1 MVAFA
6 PALAIPFAEAVG
18 ITITGLSLAAI
29 TDKVSQ
35 YVNQNPEESKAILKM
50 ILPASVT
57 EQGLSTLFKKKAK
70 SPEKEVDSEDIDPQ
84 DLSREDKAKIM
95 KEYGKSRGQNKRE
108 RMIEIAKQLGLVGEE
123 KEKQKVFD
131 EVEQRYE
138 NDEVEENIK
147 PKFDYTKFFKAD
159 GGRIGF
165 ANGGRGYSDYAS
177 PSSTTAS
184 QDFATQAVSGG
195 QTDYD
200 GGGGGN
206 DQPITEIRPNF
217 NYNIDPFSINPRL
230 NFKNI
235 ASIIYLQEFLDKK
248 ARGEDPNLEA
258 DINFRDQFGNLDIFG
273 NLGRSGNIVG
283 ANIPFL
289 QSGIGSLAY
298 SPDIGLAAGL
308 RGNLTEDLSGGVSFQ
323 DGQQNVNFNYNKG
336 PFSADFT
343 SGPEENNIQ
352 VGFKMPF
359 ADGGRIGYVGGGL
372 ATTQDF
378 ANALKSVSAGTTY
391 QQQIQAKE
399 YARNEASNLLS
410 QAMRSADPNKGPGLQ
425 GIYDTFFRTTLSPG
439 IRPKTFTPD
448 SSGRMIM
455 YSARD
460 RDAILD
466 SMANQ
471 MLNTTPYAAPRPK
484 TYRTV
489 SPEAQALN
497 MSQSTYEDIIRS
509 GADPK
514 QYYID
519 YQNRM
524 MTEGGNYGTPGTSS
538 YTGPQLLKY
547 GQVIGGPGMVIAGPG
562 TAPGATPPT
571 QAQMNQMMQ
580 NNPAGYMDFADLV
593 KTYSADP
600 YKGLQEEIKDMVD
613 GRDTGYMRGQ
623 DYYDINVLGLDGR
636 GIAEKYGLQ
645 YADGGRI
652 GFANGGIENI
662 IGKNLDNVTNVAKGL
677 DKEMLDMTFD
687 DKYYRDKI
695 QPAKLGQ
702 APIPGRMEMMLKSK
716 PFTAVGIGMR
726 PGTFG
731 ERAQPTKAASQ
742 FLNTLG
748 KGAKFVGTK
757 VGPLSFMDIFASTPL
772 GADDEV
778 TDEMR
783 QSIEMSPTSTTG
795 IMVDANDGFRTSPA
809 TYYNSA
815 PNFNADVLREEED
828 AQYNLPQKN
837 IFQRAGNFIG
847 KLNLEDYLPFIGQ
860 KSLTGTMGRG
870 IGNLFQNIAPARY
883 GTSQRAYNA
892 LTPQGRSTVGSIYG
906 PGGIMSGYNAVSA
919 FGRGP
924 LESITNRISKTRNP
938 VIKEQLITAAKKITD
953 SGQDTSKT
961 GINAVTRKGTYAYD
975 DVNVG
980 GSGTGGSGGKIVCT
994 MMNESYGFGNFRN
1007 KIWLK
1012 HSKDLPKEYEIGYH
1026 TIFLP
1031 LVNFAKKEGKVNK
1044 LVKKILEH
1052 IAKHRT
1058 IDLKQ
1063 EMRGK
1068 THTLGR
1074 VYRKILEPICLM
1086 VGKIKKEVK

>member
-1 MVAFA
+1 MPLAA
-6 PALAIPFAEAVG
+6 PLILPFAELAG
-18 ITITGLSLAAI
+18 ITIAGLGMAAASK
-29 TDKVSQ
+29 KVSDFISD
-35 YVNQNPEESKAILKM
+35 NPEISTQILTT
-50 ILPASVT
+50 LVPGGV
-57 EQGLSTLFKKKAK
+57 GLNALFKDKDAPSTK
-70 SPEKEVDSEDIDPQ
+70 DIV
-84 DLSREDKAKIM
+84 
-95 KEYGKSRGQNKRE
+95 
-108 RMIEIAKQLGLVGEE
+108 LGELG
-123 KEKQKVFD
+123 KEKGNYSSPDAEGAYSSKRGRIIKALEEAGKIKKGPDKDYDSSKKYKGYKKF
-131 EVEQRYE
+131 YE
-138 NDEVEENIK
+138 
-147 PKFDYTKFFKAD
+147 KAD
-159 GGRIGF
+159 GGAIGIEVLF
-165 ANGGRGYSDYAS
+165 
-177 PSSTTAS
+177 
-184 QDFATQAVSGG
+184 
-195 QTDYD
+195 
-200 GGGGGN
+200 
-206 DQPITEIRPNF
+206 EEK
-217 NYNIDPFSINPRL
+217 
-230 NFKNI
+230 KN
-235 ASIIYLQEFLDKK
+235 
-248 ARGEDPNLEA
+248 
-258 DINFRDQFGNLDIFG
+258 
-273 NLGRSGNIVG
+273 
-283 ANIPFL
+283 
-289 QSGIGSLAY
+289 
-298 SPDIGLAAGL
+298 
-308 RGNLTEDLSGGVSFQ
+308 
-323 DGQQNVNFNYNKG
+323 
-336 PFSADFT
+336 
-343 SGPEENNIQ
+343 
-352 VGFKMPF
+352 
-359 ADGGRIGYVGGGL
+359 GGRIGYVGGGL

-391 QQQIQAKE
+391 QQQTQAKE

-613 GRDTGYMRGQ
+613 GRDTGYMGGQ

-652 GFANGGIENI
+652 GFANGGENI
-662 IGKNLDNVTNVAKGL
+662 IGADLKDPDTEMNQNTEMNQMIPPGGINFSNIKNYAS
-677 DKEMLDMTFD
+677 
-687 DKYYRDKI
+687 I
-695 QPAKLGQ
+695 PATYGAALYGNYINQ
-702 APIPGRMEMMLKSK
+702 R
-716 PFTAVGIGMR
+716 VGENMA
-726 PGTFG
+726 
-731 ERAQPTKAASQ
+731 RA
-742 FLNTLG
+742 FR
-748 KGAKFVGTK
+748 
-757 VGPLSFMDIFASTPL
+757 
-772 GADDEV
+772 
-778 TDEMR
+778 TDEMNER
-783 QSIEMSPTSTTG
+783 LSQQVGDKLSPGINSGSLTYTDFGLDPVREYIGGGEYRNTRDFNPPSFEKAMSLNSADLANALTLGNLNFNKDPSGNINYTGNTFDFPQPTFMNNNPVDIPLDELNVNAPQFSFTDYLQGNYDLNKSPTTD
-795 IMVDANDGFRTSPA
+795 IVVPERIAPA

-961 GINAVTRKGTYAYD
+961 GINAVTQKGTYAYD

>member
-1 MVAFA
+1 MPLAA
-6 PALAIPFAEAVG
+6 PLILPFAELAG
-18 ITITGLSLAAI
+18 ITIAGLGMAAASK
-29 TDKVSQ
+29 KVSDFISD
-35 YVNQNPEESKAILKM
+35 NPEISTQILTT
-50 ILPASVT
+50 LVPGGV
-57 EQGLSTLFKKKAK
+57 GLNALFKKKAK
-70 SPEKEVDSEDIDPQ
+70 EDSDDESVEVAP
-84 DLSREDKAKIM
+84 EDKTREERAKEM
-95 KEYGKSRGQNKRE
+95 KKRFKEGKGDKRE
-108 RMIEIAKQLGLVGEE
+108 IGKKGFEEVIKPVKDIEDLLEGEE
-123 KEKQKVFD
+123 
-131 EVEQRYE
+131 RYDGSLE
-138 NDEVEENIK
+138 DAPK
-147 PKFDYTKFFKAD
+147 PKFDYKKFIRNRNAD
-159 GGRIGF
+159 GGAIGIEVLF
-165 ANGGRGYSDYAS
+165 
-177 PSSTTAS
+177 
-184 QDFATQAVSGG
+184 
-195 QTDYD
+195 
-200 GGGGGN
+200 
-206 DQPITEIRPNF
+206 EEK
-217 NYNIDPFSINPRL
+217 
-230 NFKNI
+230 KN
-235 ASIIYLQEFLDKK
+235 
-248 ARGEDPNLEA
+248 
-258 DINFRDQFGNLDIFG
+258 
-273 NLGRSGNIVG
+273 
-283 ANIPFL
+283 
-289 QSGIGSLAY
+289 
-298 SPDIGLAAGL
+298 
-308 RGNLTEDLSGGVSFQ
+308 
-323 DGQQNVNFNYNKG
+323 
-336 PFSADFT
+336 
-343 SGPEENNIQ
+343 
-352 VGFKMPF
+352 
-359 ADGGRIGYVGGGL
+359 GGRIGYVGGGL

-391 QQQIQAKE
+391 QQQTQAKE
-399 YARNEASNLLS
+399 YARNEAANELRAAIQGGGIDSFLGGAGLSNYRSMFPNDRAGTNRQGDFTGTYNARKEQLLNDL
-410 QAMRSADPNKGPGLQ
+410 MNKK
-425 GIYDTFFRTTLSPG
+425 LSYTSYAPP
-439 IRPKTFTPD
+439 PK
-448 SSGRMIM
+448 
-455 YSARD
+455 
-460 RDAILD
+460 
-466 SMANQ
+466 
-471 MLNTTPYAAPRPK
+471 K

-519 YQNRM
+519 YQNRI

-547 GQVIGGPGMVIAGPG
+547 GQVIGGPGMGIAGPG

-613 GRDTGYMRGQ
+613 GRDTGYMGGQ

-847 KLNLEDYLPFIGQ
+847 KLNLEDYIPFIGQ

>member
-1 MVAFA
+1 MPLAA
-6 PALAIPFAEAVG
+6 PLILPFAELAG
-18 ITITGLSLAAI
+18 ITIAGLGMAAASK
-29 TDKVSQ
+29 KVSDFISD
-35 YVNQNPEESKAILKM
+35 NPEISTQILTT
-50 ILPASVT
+50 LVPGGV
-57 EQGLSTLFKKKAK
+57 GLNALFKKKAK
-70 SPEKEVDSEDIDPQ
+70 EDSDDESVEVAP
-84 DLSREDKAKIM
+84 EDKTREERAKEM
-95 KEYGKSRGQNKRE
+95 KKRFKEGKGDKRE
-108 RMIEIAKQLGLVGEE
+108 IGKKGFEEVIKPVKDIEDLLEGEE
-123 KEKQKVFD
+123 
-131 EVEQRYE
+131 RYDGSLE
-138 NDEVEENIK
+138 DAPK
-147 PKFDYTKFFKAD
+147 PKFDYKKFIRNRNAD
-159 GGRIGF
+159 GGAIGIEVLF
-165 ANGGRGYSDYAS
+165 
-177 PSSTTAS
+177 
-184 QDFATQAVSGG
+184 Q
-195 QTDYD
+195 
-200 GGGGGN
+200 
-206 DQPITEIRPNF
+206 EK
-217 NYNIDPFSINPRL
+217 
-230 NFKNI
+230 KN
-235 ASIIYLQEFLDKK
+235 
-248 ARGEDPNLEA
+248 
-258 DINFRDQFGNLDIFG
+258 
-273 NLGRSGNIVG
+273 
-283 ANIPFL
+283 
-289 QSGIGSLAY
+289 
-298 SPDIGLAAGL
+298 
-308 RGNLTEDLSGGVSFQ
+308 
-323 DGQQNVNFNYNKG
+323 
-336 PFSADFT
+336 
-343 SGPEENNIQ
+343 
-352 VGFKMPF
+352 
-359 ADGGRIGYVGGGL
+359 GGRIGYVGGGL

-391 QQQIQAKE
+391 QQQTQAKE
-399 YARNEASNLLS
+399 YARNEAANELRAAIQGGGIDSFLGGAGLSNYRSMFPNDRAGTNRQGDFTGTYNARKEQLLNDL
-410 QAMRSADPNKGPGLQ
+410 MNKK
-425 GIYDTFFRTTLSPG
+425 LSYTSYAPP
-439 IRPKTFTPD
+439 PK
-448 SSGRMIM
+448 
-455 YSARD
+455 
-460 RDAILD
+460 
-466 SMANQ
+466 
-471 MLNTTPYAAPRPK
+471 K

-519 YQNRM
+519 YQNRI

-547 GQVIGGPGMVIAGPG
+547 GQVIGGPGMGIAGPG

-593 KTYSADP
+593 KTFSADP

-613 GRDTGYMRGQ
+613 GRDTGYMGGQ
-623 DYYDINVLGLDGR
+623 DYYDTNVLGLDGR

-687 DKYYRDKI
+687 DKYYRDVI

-847 KLNLEDYLPFIGQ
+847 KLNLEDYIPFIGQ

-961 GINAVTRKGTYAYD
+961 GINAVTQKGTYAYD

>member
-1 MVAFA
+1 M
-6 PALAIPFAEAVG
+6 PIALALPFAEAAG
-18 ITITGLSLAAI
+18 IAVAGLSAAAI
-29 TDKVSQ
+29 ANKVSE
-35 YVNQNPEESKAILKM
+35 YIKLNPEDSMTILKM
-50 ILPASVT
+50 INPASGGVFAG
-57 EQGLSTLFKKKAK
+57 EGLSTLFKKKAK
-70 SPEKEVDSEDIDPQ
+70 EDSDDESVEVAP
-84 DLSREDKAKIM
+84 EDKTREERAKEM
-95 KEYGKSRGQNKRE
+95 KKRFKEGKGDKRE
-108 RMIEIAKQLGLVGEE
+108 IGKKGFEEVIKPVKDIEDLLEGEE
-123 KEKQKVFD
+123 
-131 EVEQRYE
+131 RYDGSLE
-138 NDEVEENIK
+138 DAPK
-147 PKFDYTKFFKAD
+147 PKFDYKKFFKAD
-159 GGRIGF
+159 GGRVGY
-165 ANGGRGYSDYAS
+165 AKGGRGYSDYAS

-206 DQPITEIRPNF
+206 DQPITEIRPDF

-235 ASIIYLQEFLDKK
+235 ASIIYLQEFLDKQAK
-248 ARGEDPNLEA
+248 GEDADLEA

-847 KLNLEDYLPFIGQ
+847 KLNLEDYIPFIGQ

-980 GSGTGGSGGKIVCT
+980 GRGTGGSGGKIVCT

>member
-1 MVAFA
+1 MPLAA
-6 PALAIPFAEAVG
+6 PLILPFAELAG
-18 ITITGLSLAAI
+18 ITIAGLGMAAASK
-29 TDKVSQ
+29 KVSDFISD
-35 YVNQNPEESKAILKM
+35 NPEISTQILTT
-50 ILPASVT
+50 LVPGGV
-57 EQGLSTLFKKKAK
+57 GLNALFKDKDAPSTK
-70 SPEKEVDSEDIDPQ
+70 DIV
-84 DLSREDKAKIM
+84 
-95 KEYGKSRGQNKRE
+95 
-108 RMIEIAKQLGLVGEE
+108 LGELG
-123 KEKQKVFD
+123 KEKGNYSSPDAEGAYSSKRGRIIKALEEAGKIKKGPNKDYDSSKKYKGYKKF
-131 EVEQRYE
+131 YE
-138 NDEVEENIK
+138 
-147 PKFDYTKFFKAD
+147 KAD

-248 ARGEDPNLEA
+248 ARGEDVDLEA
-258 DINFRDQFGNLDIFG
+258 DINFRDQLGNLDIFG

-298 SPDIGLAAGL
+298 STDRGLAAGL

-391 QQQIQAKE
+391 QQQTQAKE

-425 GIYDTFFRTTLSPG
+425 GIYDTFFKNQNVTG
-439 IRPKTFTPD
+439 IGPNTFGRSGSGTNPD
-448 SSGRMIM
+448 ALM
-455 YSARD
+455 YYRSAD
-460 RDAILD
+460 RDKILD
-466 SMANQ
+466 AMANQ
-471 MLNTTPYAAPRPK
+471 MLNTTPYAAPKPRPK

-547 GQVIGGPGMVIAGPG
+547 GQVIGGPGMFIAGPG

-613 GRDTGYMRGQ
+613 GRDTGYMGGQ

-645 YADGGRI
+645 YADGGL
-652 GFANGGIENI
+652 A
-662 IGKNLDNVTNVAKGL
+662 
-677 DKEMLDMTFD
+677 
-687 DKYYRDKI
+687 
-695 QPAKLGQ
+695 
-702 APIPGRMEMMLKSK
+702 
-716 PFTAVGIGMR
+716 
-726 PGTFG
+726 
-731 ERAQPTKAASQ
+731 
-742 FLNTLG
+742 TLFSM
-748 KGAKFVGTK
+748 K
-757 VGPLSFMDIFASTPL
+757 
-772 GADDEV
+772 
-778 TDEMR
+778 R
-783 QSIEMSPTSTTG
+783 
-795 IMVDANDGFRTSPA
+795 
-809 TYYNSA
+809 
-815 PNFNADVLREEED
+815 
-828 AQYNLPQKN
+828 
-837 IFQRAGNFIG
+837 
-847 KLNLEDYLPFIGQ
+847 
-860 KSLTGTMGRG
+860 
-870 IGNLFQNIAPARY
+870 
-883 GTSQRAYNA
+883 
-892 LTPQGRSTVGSIYG
+892 
-906 PGGIMSGYNAVSA
+906 
-919 FGRGP
+919 
-924 LESITNRISKTRNP
+924 
-938 VIKEQLITAAKKITD
+938 
-953 SGQDTSKT
+953 
-961 GINAVTRKGTYAYD
+961 
-975 DVNVG
+975 
-980 GSGTGGSGGKIVCT
+980 
-994 MMNESYGFGNFRN
+994 
-1007 KIWLK
+1007 
-1012 HSKDLPKEYEIGYH
+1012 
-1026 TIFLP
+1026 
-1031 LVNFAKKEGKVNK
+1031 
-1044 LVKKILEH
+1044 
-1052 IAKHRT
+1052 
-1058 IDLKQ
+1058 
-1063 EMRGK
+1063 
-1068 THTLGR
+1068 
-1074 VYRKILEPICLM
+1074 
-1086 VGKIKKEVK
+1086 

>member
-1 MVAFA
+1 MLLAA
-6 PALAIPFAEAVG
+6 PLILPFAELAG
-18 ITITGLSLAAI
+18 ITIAGLGMAAASK
-29 TDKVSQ
+29 KVSDFISD
-35 YVNQNPEESKAILKM
+35 NPEISTQILTT
-50 ILPASVT
+50 LVPGGV
-57 EQGLSTLFKKKAK
+57 GLNALFKDKDAPSTK
-70 SPEKEVDSEDIDPQ
+70 DIV
-84 DLSREDKAKIM
+84 
-95 KEYGKSRGQNKRE
+95 
-108 RMIEIAKQLGLVGEE
+108 LGELG
-123 KEKQKVFD
+123 KEKGNYSSPDAEGAYSSKRGRIIKALEEAGKIKKGPNKDYDSSKKYKDYKKF
-131 EVEQRYE
+131 YE
-138 NDEVEENIK
+138 
-147 PKFDYTKFFKAD
+147 KAD

-258 DINFRDQFGNLDIFG
+258 DINFRDQLGNLDIFG

-289 QSGIGSLAY
+289 QSGLASLAY
-298 SPDIGLAAGL
+298 NTDTGLAAGL

-391 QQQIQAKE
+391 QQQTQAKE

-425 GIYDTFFRTTLSPG
+425 GIYDTFFKNQNVTG

-471 MLNTTPYAAPRPK
+471 MLNTTHYAAPKPIPK

-547 GQVIGGPGMVIAGPG
+547 GQVIGGPGMGIAGPG

-613 GRDTGYMRGQ
+613 GRDTGYMGGQ

-687 DKYYRDKI
+687 DKYYRDVI

-837 IFQRAGNFIG
+837 MLQ
-847 KLNLEDYLPFIGQ
+847 NLKDYLPFIGD
-860 KSLTGTMGRG
+860 KSITGMLTRG
-870 IGNLFQNIAPARY
+870 IGQFFNNIGDRIPSTPQYQRYTPGYNYGNLNPNLIDDFYDPATGLNRFDRAKTLF
-883 GTSQRAYNA
+883 GQSRTLSEFLSKRKERAAAEADLIQRREIERKIEREKA
-892 LTPQGRSTVGSIYG
+892 LTRNTSSNIDYG
-906 PGGIMSGYNAVSA
+906 GFVSGGGTHSSDSSFTGHSSA
-919 FGRGP
+919 
-924 LESITNRISKTRNP
+924 
-938 VIKEQLITAAKKITD
+938 
-953 SGQDTSKT
+953 
-961 GINAVTRKGTYAYD
+961 
-975 DVNVG
+975 
-980 GSGTGGSGGKIVCT
+980 TGGGMGQSGWGGPRADGGFIGQYSNGGLAT
-994 MMNESYGFGNFRN
+994 MFR
-1007 KIWLK
+1007 
-1012 HSKDLPKEYEIGYH
+1012 
-1026 TIFLP
+1026 
-1031 LVNFAKKEGKVNK
+1031 
-1044 LVKKILEH
+1044 
-1052 IAKHRT
+1052 R
-1058 IDLKQ
+1058 KQ
-1063 EMRGK
+1063 
-1068 THTLGR
+1068 
-1074 VYRKILEPICLM
+1074 
-1086 VGKIKKEVK
+1086 

>member
-1 MVAFA
+1 MPLAA
-6 PALAIPFAEAVG
+6 PLILPFAELAG
-18 ITITGLSLAAI
+18 ITIAGLGMAAASK
-29 TDKVSQ
+29 KVSDFISD
-35 YVNQNPEESKAILKM
+35 NPEISTQILTT
-50 ILPASVT
+50 LVPGGV
-57 EQGLSTLFKKKAK
+57 GLNALFKDKDAPSTK
-70 SPEKEVDSEDIDPQ
+70 DIV
-84 DLSREDKAKIM
+84 
-95 KEYGKSRGQNKRE
+95 
-108 RMIEIAKQLGLVGEE
+108 LGELG
-123 KEKQKVFD
+123 KEKGNYSSPDAEGAYSSKRGRIIKALEEAGKIKKGPDKDYDSSKKHKGYKKF
-131 EVEQRYE
+131 YE
-138 NDEVEENIK
+138 
-147 PKFDYTKFFKAD
+147 KAD
-159 GGRIGF
+159 GGAIGIEVLF
-165 ANGGRGYSDYAS
+165 
-177 PSSTTAS
+177 
-184 QDFATQAVSGG
+184 
-195 QTDYD
+195 
-200 GGGGGN
+200 
-206 DQPITEIRPNF
+206 EEK
-217 NYNIDPFSINPRL
+217 
-230 NFKNI
+230 KN
-235 ASIIYLQEFLDKK
+235 
-248 ARGEDPNLEA
+248 
-258 DINFRDQFGNLDIFG
+258 
-273 NLGRSGNIVG
+273 
-283 ANIPFL
+283 
-289 QSGIGSLAY
+289 
-298 SPDIGLAAGL
+298 
-308 RGNLTEDLSGGVSFQ
+308 
-323 DGQQNVNFNYNKG
+323 
-336 PFSADFT
+336 
-343 SGPEENNIQ
+343 
-352 VGFKMPF
+352 
-359 ADGGRIGYVGGGL
+359 GGRIGYVGGGL

-613 GRDTGYMRGQ
+613 GRDTGYMGGQ

-652 GFANGGIENI
+652 GFANGGENI
-662 IGKNLDNVTNVAKGL
+662 IGADLKDPDTEMNQNTEMNQMIPPGGINFSNIKNYAS
-677 DKEMLDMTFD
+677 
-687 DKYYRDKI
+687 I
-695 QPAKLGQ
+695 PATYGAALYGNYINQ
-702 APIPGRMEMMLKSK
+702 R
-716 PFTAVGIGMR
+716 VGENMA
-726 PGTFG
+726 
-731 ERAQPTKAASQ
+731 RA
-742 FLNTLG
+742 FR
-748 KGAKFVGTK
+748 
-757 VGPLSFMDIFASTPL
+757 
-772 GADDEV
+772 
-778 TDEMR
+778 TDEMNER
-783 QSIEMSPTSTTG
+783 LSQQVGDKLSPGINSGSLTYTDFGLDPVREYIGGGEFRNTRDFNPPSFEKAMSLNSADLANALTLGNLNFNKDPSGNINYTGNTFDFPQPTFMNNNPVDIPLDELNVNAPQFSFTDYLQGNYDLNKSPTTD
-795 IMVDANDGFRTSPA
+795 IVVPERTAPA

-815 PNFNADVLREEED
+815 PNFNANVLLEEED

-924 LESITNRISKTRNP
+924 IESITNRISKTRNP

-961 GINAVTRKGTYAYD
+961 GINAVTQKGTYAYD

>member
-1 MVAFA
+1 MPLAA
-6 PALAIPFAEAVG
+6 PLILPFAELAG
-18 ITITGLSLAAI
+18 ITIAGLGMAAALK
-29 TDKVSQ
+29 KVSDFISD
-35 YVNQNPEESKAILKM
+35 NPEISTQILTT
-50 ILPASVT
+50 LVPGGV
-57 EQGLSTLFKKKAK
+57 GLNALFKDKDAPSKK
-70 SPEKEVDSEDIDPQ
+70 DIV
-84 DLSREDKAKIM
+84 
-95 KEYGKSRGQNKRE
+95 
-108 RMIEIAKQLGLVGEE
+108 LGELG
-123 KEKQKVFD
+123 KEKGNYSSPDAEGAYSSKRGRIIKALEEAGKIKKGPNKDYDSSKKYKDYKKF
-131 EVEQRYE
+131 YE
-138 NDEVEENIK
+138 
-147 PKFDYTKFFKAD
+147 KAD

-258 DINFRDQFGNLDIFG
+258 DINFRDQLGNLDIFG

-289 QSGIGSLAY
+289 QSGLASLAY
-298 SPDIGLAAGL
+298 SPDTGLAAGL

-391 QQQIQAKE
+391 QQQTQAKE

-425 GIYDTFFRTTLSPG
+425 GIYDTFFKNQNVTG

-471 MLNTTPYAAPRPK
+471 MLNTTHYAAPKPIPK

-519 YQNRM
+519 YQNRI

-547 GQVIGGPGMVIAGPG
+547 GQVIGGPGMGLAMGLAGPG

-593 KTYSADP
+593 KTFSADP
-600 YKGLQEEIKDMVD
+600 YKGLQEEIKDMVG
-613 GRDTGYMRGQ
+613 GRDTGYMGGQ

-687 DKYYRDKI
+687 DKYYRDVI

-837 IFQRAGNFIG
+837 MLQ
-847 KLNLEDYLPFIGQ
+847 NLKDYLPFIGD
-860 KSLTGTMGRG
+860 KSITGMLTRG
-870 IGNLFQNIAPARY
+870 IGQFFNNIGDRIPSTPQYQRYTPGYNYGNLNPNLIDDFYDPATGLNRFDRAKTLF
-883 GTSQRAYNA
+883 GQSRTLSEFLSKRKERAAAEADLIQRREIERKIEREKA
-892 LTPQGRSTVGSIYG
+892 LTRNTSSNIDYG
-906 PGGIMSGYNAVSA
+906 GFVSGGGTHSSDSSFTGHSSA
-919 FGRGP
+919 
-924 LESITNRISKTRNP
+924 
-938 VIKEQLITAAKKITD
+938 
-953 SGQDTSKT
+953 
-961 GINAVTRKGTYAYD
+961 
-975 DVNVG
+975 
-980 GSGTGGSGGKIVCT
+980 TGGGMGQSGWGGPRADGGFIGQYSNGGLAT
-994 MMNESYGFGNFRN
+994 MFR
-1007 KIWLK
+1007 
-1012 HSKDLPKEYEIGYH
+1012 
-1026 TIFLP
+1026 
-1031 LVNFAKKEGKVNK
+1031 
-1044 LVKKILEH
+1044 
-1052 IAKHRT
+1052 R
-1058 IDLKQ
+1058 KQ
-1063 EMRGK
+1063 
-1068 THTLGR
+1068 
-1074 VYRKILEPICLM
+1074 
-1086 VGKIKKEVK
+1086 

>member
-1 MVAFA
+1 MPLVA
-6 PALAIPFAEAVG
+6 PLILPFAELAG
-18 ITITGLSLAAI
+18 ITIAGLGMAAASK
-29 TDKVSQ
+29 KVSDFISD
-35 YVNQNPEESKAILKM
+35 NPEISTQILTT
-50 ILPASVT
+50 LVPGGV
-57 EQGLSTLFKKKAK
+57 GLNALFKDKDAPSTK
-70 SPEKEVDSEDIDPQ
+70 DIV
-84 DLSREDKAKIM
+84 
-95 KEYGKSRGQNKRE
+95 
-108 RMIEIAKQLGLVGEE
+108 LGELG
-123 KEKQKVFD
+123 KEKGNYSSPNAEEAYSSKRGRIIKALEEAGKIKKGPDKDYDSSKKYKGYKKF
-131 EVEQRYE
+131 YE
-138 NDEVEENIK
+138 
-147 PKFDYTKFFKAD
+147 KAD
-159 GGRIGF
+159 GGAIGT
-165 ANGGRGYSDYAS
+165 
-177 PSSTTAS
+177 P
-184 QDFATQAVSGG
+184 
-195 QTDYD
+195 YD
-200 GGGGGN
+200 A
-206 DQPITEIRPNF
+206 I
-217 NYNIDPFSINPRL
+217 
-230 NFKNI
+230 
-235 ASIIYLQEFLDKK
+235 
-248 ARGEDPNLEA
+248 
-258 DINFRDQFGNLDIFG
+258 
-273 NLGRSGNIVG
+273 
-283 ANIPFL
+283 
-289 QSGIGSLAY
+289 
-298 SPDIGLAAGL
+298 
-308 RGNLTEDLSGGVSFQ
+308 
-323 DGQQNVNFNYNKG
+323 
-336 PFSADFT
+336 
-343 SGPEENNIQ
+343 
-352 VGFKMPF
+352 
-359 ADGGRIGYVGGGL
+359 

-378 ANALKSVSAGTTY
+378 TNALDKVGAGTDL
-391 QQQIQAKE
+391 QKAVAIGE
-399 YARNEASNLLS
+399 YGQNARRQNPFKNLGFL
-410 QAMRSADPNKGPGLQ
+410 
-425 GIYDTFFRTTLSPG
+425 DTQRHF
-439 IRPKTFTPD
+439 D
-448 SSGRMIM
+448 
-455 YSARD
+455 
-460 RDAILD
+460 
-466 SMANQ
+466 N
-471 MLNTTPYAAPRPK
+471 N
-484 TYRTV
+484 
-489 SPEAQALN
+489 
-497 MSQSTYEDIIRS
+497 
-509 GADPK
+509 
-514 QYYID
+514 
-519 YQNRM
+519 
-524 MTEGGNYGTPGTSS
+524 
-538 YTGPQLLKY
+538 QLLKNAVTRGELSSADY
-547 GQVIGGPGMVIAGPG
+547 NRLGGFDVAQTMGAGNPVLGGIGNLIGSTGYNIVQSLKGNQSPFDIPGDVFRNVQGGTGLISDDLKTQYESIINSSTPTPNASTDRPTMADVAGPG
-562 TAPGATPPT
+562 TSNNLLSLFERYKDIQTPAGADP
-571 QAQMNQMMQ
+571 
-580 NNPAGYMDFADLV
+580 NNPDFVGETALGNIERGISDFLKSDRGLKYGKDIPLDINDIYSFIEAQRRSFSPDLSQN
-593 KTYSADP
+593 YQGGNLYNYLQDFYQ
-600 YKGLQEEIKDMVD
+600 YKYGNPRIELPS
-613 GRDTGYMRGQ
+613 GNYG
-623 DYYDINVLGLDGR
+623 YYDEQGPDGPVSNER
-636 GIAEKYGLQ
+636 ENIFKSYFNQPYKYGLKDGG
-645 YADGGRI
+645 AIGIEVLFEEKKDGGRI

-662 IGKNLDNVTNVAKGL
+662 IGKNLDNITNVAKGL

>member
-1 MVAFA
+1 MPLAA
-6 PALAIPFAEAVG
+6 PLILPFAELAG
-18 ITITGLSLAAI
+18 ITIAGLGMAAASK
-29 TDKVSQ
+29 KVSDFISD
-35 YVNQNPEESKAILKM
+35 NPEISTQILTT
-50 ILPASVT
+50 LVPGGV
-57 EQGLSTLFKKKAK
+57 GLNALFKKKAK
-70 SPEKEVDSEDIDPQ
+70 EDSDDESVEVAP
-84 DLSREDKAKIM
+84 EDKTREERAKEM
-95 KEYGKSRGQNKRE
+95 KKRFKEGKGDKRE
-108 RMIEIAKQLGLVGEE
+108 IGKKGFEEVIKPVKDIEDLLEGEE
-123 KEKQKVFD
+123 
-131 EVEQRYE
+131 RYDGSLE
-138 NDEVEENIK
+138 DAPK
-147 PKFDYTKFFKAD
+147 PKFDYKKFIRNRNAD
-159 GGRIGF
+159 GGAIGIEVLF
-165 ANGGRGYSDYAS
+165 
-177 PSSTTAS
+177 
-184 QDFATQAVSGG
+184 Q
-195 QTDYD
+195 
-200 GGGGGN
+200 
-206 DQPITEIRPNF
+206 EK
-217 NYNIDPFSINPRL
+217 
-230 NFKNI
+230 KN
-235 ASIIYLQEFLDKK
+235 
-248 ARGEDPNLEA
+248 
-258 DINFRDQFGNLDIFG
+258 
-273 NLGRSGNIVG
+273 
-283 ANIPFL
+283 
-289 QSGIGSLAY
+289 
-298 SPDIGLAAGL
+298 
-308 RGNLTEDLSGGVSFQ
+308 
-323 DGQQNVNFNYNKG
+323 
-336 PFSADFT
+336 
-343 SGPEENNIQ
+343 
-352 VGFKMPF
+352 
-359 ADGGRIGYVGGGL
+359 GGRIGYVGGGL

-391 QQQIQAKE
+391 QQQTQAKE
-399 YARNEASNLLS
+399 YARNEAANELRAAIQGGGIDSFLGGAGLSNYRSMFPNDRAGTNRQGDFTGTYNARKEQLLNDL
-410 QAMRSADPNKGPGLQ
+410 MNKK
-425 GIYDTFFRTTLSPG
+425 LSYTSYAPP
-439 IRPKTFTPD
+439 PK
-448 SSGRMIM
+448 
-455 YSARD
+455 
-460 RDAILD
+460 
-466 SMANQ
+466 
-471 MLNTTPYAAPRPK
+471 K

-519 YQNRM
+519 YQNRI

-547 GQVIGGPGMVIAGPG
+547 GQVIGGPGMGIAGPG

-593 KTYSADP
+593 KTFSADP

-613 GRDTGYMRGQ
+613 GRDTGYMGGQ
-623 DYYDINVLGLDGR
+623 DYYDTNVLGLDGR

-687 DKYYRDKI
+687 DKYYRDVI

-847 KLNLEDYLPFIGQ
+847 KLNLEDYIPFIGQ

>member
-1 MVAFA
+1 
-6 PALAIPFAEAVG
+6 
-18 ITITGLSLAAI
+18 
-29 TDKVSQ
+29 
-35 YVNQNPEESKAILKM
+35 
-50 ILPASVT
+50 
-57 EQGLSTLFKKKAK
+57 
-70 SPEKEVDSEDIDPQ
+70 
-84 DLSREDKAKIM
+84 
-95 KEYGKSRGQNKRE
+95 
-108 RMIEIAKQLGLVGEE
+108 
-123 KEKQKVFD
+123 
-131 EVEQRYE
+131 
-138 NDEVEENIK
+138 
-147 PKFDYTKFFKAD
+147 
-159 GGRIGF
+159 
-165 ANGGRGYSDYAS
+165 
-177 PSSTTAS
+177 
-184 QDFATQAVSGG
+184 
-195 QTDYD
+195 
-200 GGGGGN
+200 
-206 DQPITEIRPNF
+206 
-217 NYNIDPFSINPRL
+217 
-230 NFKNI
+230 
-235 ASIIYLQEFLDKK
+235 
-248 ARGEDPNLEA
+248 
-258 DINFRDQFGNLDIFG
+258 
-273 NLGRSGNIVG
+273 
-283 ANIPFL
+283 
-289 QSGIGSLAY
+289 
-298 SPDIGLAAGL
+298 
-308 RGNLTEDLSGGVSFQ
+308 
-323 DGQQNVNFNYNKG
+323 
-336 PFSADFT
+336 
-343 SGPEENNIQ
+343 
-352 VGFKMPF
+352 
-359 ADGGRIGYVGGGL
+359 
-372 ATTQDF
+372 
-378 ANALKSVSAGTTY
+378 
-391 QQQIQAKE
+391 
-399 YARNEASNLLS
+399 
-410 QAMRSADPNKGPGLQ
+410 
-425 GIYDTFFRTTLSPG
+425 
-439 IRPKTFTPD
+439 
-448 SSGRMIM
+448 
-455 YSARD
+455 
-460 RDAILD
+460 
-466 SMANQ
+466 
-471 MLNTTPYAAPRPK
+471 
-484 TYRTV
+484 
-489 SPEAQALN
+489 
-497 MSQSTYEDIIRS
+497 
-509 GADPK
+509 
-514 QYYID
+514 
-519 YQNRM
+519 
-524 MTEGGNYGTPGTSS
+524 
-538 YTGPQLLKY
+538 
-547 GQVIGGPGMVIAGPG
+547 
-562 TAPGATPPT
+562 
-571 QAQMNQMMQ
+571 MNQMMQ

-613 GRDTGYMRGQ
+613 GRDTGYMGGQ

-687 DKYYRDKI
+687 DKYYRDVI

-847 KLNLEDYLPFIGQ
+847 KLNLEDYIPFIGQ